1 MHRNFARREFLCD
14 VNASQLE
21 FMAIDSSKAAG
32 VSVAKRIYRLRTIG
46 CALSLIFVAVTTWP
60 GGWVLWALMGVNGL
74 LWAPIAL
81 QLAIRSARPY
91 QAELRNLQL
100 DCVFAGAWVVAMQF
114 SVLPS
119 LLLLSMVAMNSVTA
133 RGIRFLLSGLLASAL
148 GIVGT
153 VAVAGFTITVDT
165 LPEVIWACVP
175 MLVIYPFMVG
185 WSSYSLAGQL
195 LRQQKALSIVT
206 GFNER
211 MLTPFDGWMYRLA
224 QVFFRC
230 RCGSSKATLALV
242 RIDDFQSLCDK
253 HGPVLMEALSIRLG
267 QLINAEIRTTD
278 LVCMKQPGEFLVLL
292 LQAGTVG
299 ARSLCERVQAFFI
312 DGVTTAQGLPKAQ
325 LCVGLAEFSFA
336 FNSENEWLQLAE
348 ERSVPAQLE
357 APLNAAASS
366 A

>member
-1 MHRNFARREFLCD
+1 MT
-14 VNASQLE
+14 
-21 FMAIDSSKAAG
+21 IDSSKAAG

-60 GGWVLWALMGVNGL
+60 GGWLLWALMVFNGL
-74 LWAPIAL
+74 LWPPIAV
-81 QLAIRSARPY
+81 QIATRSARPY

-100 DCVFAGAWVVAMQF
+100 DCVFAGGWVVAMHF

-119 LLLLSMVAMNSVTA
+119 LLLLSMVAMNSVTV

-153 VAVAGFTITVDT
+153 VAVAGFTITVAT
-165 LPEVIWACVP
+165 PPEVIWACVP
-175 MLVIYPFMVG
+175 MLVIYPFTVG
-185 WSSYSLAGQL
+185 WSSYSLAEQL
-195 LRQQKALSIVT
+195 LRQQKALSIVS

-211 MLTPFDGWMYRLA
+211 MLAPFEGWMYRLA

-230 RCGSSKATLALV
+230 RCGTSKATLALV
-242 RIDDFQSLCDK
+242 RIDDFQSLGDK
-253 HGPVLMEALSIRLG
+253 HGAVLMEALSIRLG

-299 ARSLCERVQAFFI
+299 ARSLCERVETFFI
-312 DGVTTAQGLPKAQ
+312 DAVTHAEGLPKAH
-325 LCVGLAEFSFA
+325 LCVGLAEFSYA
-336 FNSENEWLQLAE
+336 FSSENEWLQLAE
-348 ERSVPAQLE
+348 ERSVQAQREQSLSD
-357 APLNAAASS
+357 LASS
-366 A
+366 V